1 MSQRQPNRTPRR
13 SGLFAGLFALL
24 IVVLL
29 VGAVLLYASA
39 YTVGQGE
46 QAVVVQFGD
55 PVRIVKEPGLHFKQ
69 PFTQEVRRFSKKLL
83 VWDGAPNEI
92 PTASNQFIFVD
103 TTARWRIVDPLQ
115 FLKSVGDETGAQGRL
130 DDILDSTVREKI
142 SETDLPNIVRDTNFQ
157 VSREDL
163 VKIAAVDPDQAP
175 KEQVEEL
182 TKRVTVGR
190 QKLTREILDEAKSK
204 TAPLGIELV
213 DLRIKRLNYRPDVQ
227 ETVYDRMISDQQR
240 IAEKF
245 RSEGQGKAAEINGQT
260 ALQLAEIQSEAGRA
274 AEVIRG
280 TADAQ
285 ATKIYNDA
293 FGADPEFYAYF
304 RTLESYANTMGPGT
318 TLVLGTDSAY
328 FRFLQSIDR
337 PTTRP

>member
-1 MSQRQPNRTPRR
+1 MPTARKPPSARR
-13 SGLFAGLFALL
+13 AALTALL
-24 IVVLL
+24 A
-29 VGAVLLYASA
+29 AVAFVAAILAYASA
-39 YTVGQGE
+39 YTVAEGE

-55 PVRIVKEPGLHFKQ
+55 PVRTVTTAGLHFKQ
-69 PFTQEVRRFSKKLL
+69 PFTQDVLRFSKKLL

-115 FLKSVGDETGAQGRL
+115 FLKSVRDETGAQSRL
-130 DDILDSTVREKI
+130 DDILDSTVREKV
-142 SETDLPNIVRDTNFQ
+142 SDTDLPDIVRDVGFRVT
-157 VSREDL
+157 REDL
-163 VKIAAVDPDQAP
+163 EKIAAVDPDEAP

-182 TKRVTVGR
+182 TKEVTVGR
-190 QKLTREILDEAKSK
+190 QKLTREILAEAQGK
-204 TAPLGIELV
+204 TAQLGIELV

-260 ALQLAEIQSEAGRA
+260 ALELSKIQSEASRA

-280 TADAQ
+280 AADAQ
-285 ATKIYNDA
+285 ATKIYSDA

-304 RTLESYANTMGPGT
+304 RTLESYAKTVGPGT

-328 FRFLQSIDR
+328 FRFLKSIDR